1 MGRRRMRAGGGLVA
15 VGGLMG
21 ESITKVLPL
30 FGRYYPFRVVLQAVA
45 LLECSVLSARLNCR
59 TYLILEDM
67 RTISDYLLFTF
78 VHGRRKRDAG
88 ENVSSV
94 ELRVTHRKSQRYLS
108 TGVRCRPSEW
118 DGSGV
123 RGRADAA
130 ELNARLAELLLR
142 ARSVEDRL
150 RERGEMTL
158 EGFVASM
165 REACGGGGGAVGGGA
180 VGGGAVGGGA
190 VGGGGAAG
198 GGSEARGW
206 WEFCDERAAVRC
218 HGRSRW
224 TEVRYRKLLAWLRER
239 FAWRRAADVREV
251 DVVRMDGMLAAA
263 GVSEG
268 TRWHNYHRYL
278 KALLADAVRDGLI
291 RRNPYEGVGVARPK
305 DDGRALDR
313 CLTADELA
321 RIRAVELPTGH
332 LSRVRDLFI
341 FQCYTCMGFADLRDF
356 DAERLVEVEG
366 RLVYSSRRYKT
377 GCKFT
382 FVLLH
387 EAEEVLERYG
397 GKLPVISA
405 QKYNVYLKEV
415 ARRAGVEKPLSS
427 HWARHTGATMLLNAG
442 VRMDVVAKV
451 LGHSSAEM
459 TRRVYAKLLDE
470 TVAREML
477 SVEAKL

>member
-1 MGRRRMRAGGGLVA
+1 MSTGVYCRACEWDGN
-15 VGGLMG
+15 
-21 ESITKVLPL
+21 E
-30 FGRYYPFRVVLQAVA
+30 
-45 LLECSVLSARLNCR
+45 
-59 TYLILEDM
+59 
-67 RTISDYLLFTF
+67 
-78 VHGRRKRDAG
+78 VHGRK
-88 ENVSSV
+88 N
-94 ELRVTHRKSQRYLS
+94 
-108 TGVRCRPSEW
+108 
-118 DGSGV
+118 
-123 RGRADAA
+123 AA
-130 ELNARLAELLLR
+130 AMNARLASIMRR
-142 ARSVEDRL
+142 ARETEAKL
-150 RERGEMTL
+150 RELGNMSLEAFAQMMRGEDVQTD
-158 EGFVASM
+158 
-165 REACGGGGGAVGGGA
+165 
-180 VGGGAVGGGA
+180 
-190 VGGGGAAG
+190 
-198 GGSEARGW
+198 RGW
-206 WEFCDERAAVRC
+206 WAFCEGRVEVRC

-251 DVVRMDGMLAAA
+251 DVVRMDGMLVAA

-278 KALLADAVRDGLI
+278 KALLADAVREGLI

-332 LSRVRDLFI
+332 LSRVRDLFV
-341 FQCYTCMGFADLRDF
+341 FQCFTCMGFADLRDF

-382 FVLLH
+382 FVLLR

-397 GKLPVISA
+397 GTLPVISA

-415 ARRAGVEKPLSS
+415 ARLAGVEKPLSS

>member
-1 MGRRRMRAGGGLVA
+1 MRA
-15 VGGLMG
+15 
-21 ESITKVLPL
+21 ICDYFL
-30 FGRYYPFRVVLQAVA
+30 FA
-45 LLECSVLSARLNCR
+45 L
-59 TYLILEDM
+59 
-67 RTISDYLLFTF
+67 

-94 ELRVTHRKSQRYLS
+94 ELRVTLRKRQRYLS
-108 TGVRCRPSEW
+108 TGVRCRASEW

-130 ELNARLAELLLR
+130 EMNARLAALLLR
-142 ARSVEDRL
+142 ARSVEDQL
-150 RERGEMTL
+150 RERGEL
-158 EGFVASM
+158 SLDGFVASM
-165 REACGGGGGAVGGGA
+165 REVCGGGCGG
-180 VGGGAVGGGA
+180 VGGGA
-190 VGGGGAAG
+190 VGGGGG
-198 GGSEARGW
+198 HERGW
-206 WEFCDERAAVRC
+206 WEFCEERVAVRC

-224 TEVRYRKLLAWLRER
+224 TEVRYRKLLWWLRER

-251 DVVRMDGMLAAA
+251 DVVRMDGMLEAA

-278 KALLADAVRDGLI
+278 KALLSDAVREGMI
-291 RRNPYEGVGVARPK
+291 RRNPYDGGTVVRPK
-305 DDGRALDR
+305 DDGRALER
-313 CLTADELA
+313 CLTAEELG
-321 RIRAVELPTGH
+321 RIRSVELPAGH
-332 LSRVRDLFI
+332 LSRVRDLFV

-356 DAERLVEVEG
+356 SADGLEVVGG
-366 RLVYSSRRYKT
+366 RRVYSSRRNKT

-382 FVLLH
+382 FLLLR

-397 GKLPVISA
+397 GVLPLISA
-405 QKYNVYLKEV
+405 QKYNKYLKEV
-415 ARRAGVEKPLSS
+415 ARLAGVAKPLSS

-477 SVEAKL
+477 CVEDRL

>member
-1 MGRRRMRAGGGLVA
+1 M
-15 VGGLMG
+15 
-21 ESITKVLPL
+21 
-30 FGRYYPFRVVLQAVA
+30 
-45 LLECSVLSARLNCR
+45 
-59 TYLILEDM
+59 
-67 RTISDYLLFTF
+67 
-78 VHGRRKRDAG
+78 
-88 ENVSSV
+88 
-94 ELRVTHRKSQRYLS
+94 S
-108 TGVRCRPSEW
+108 TGVCCRSSEW
-118 DGSGV
+118 DGHEV
-123 RGRADAA
+123 HGRTDAA
-130 ELNARLAELLLR
+130 ALNVRLASIMLR
-142 ARSVEDRL
+142 ARETEAKL
-150 RERGEMTL
+150 RERGNLSLDAFAEM
-158 EGFVASM
+158 M
-165 REACGGGGGAVGGGA
+165 RGDDGH
-180 VGGGAVGGGA
+180 
-190 VGGGGAAG
+190 
-198 GGSEARGW
+198 EARGW
-206 WEFCDERAAVRC
+206 WAFCEDRVEVRA

-224 TEVRYRKLLAWLRER
+224 TEVRYRKLLEWLRER
-239 FAWRRAADVREV
+239 FHWKTAEDVREV
-251 DVVRMDGMLAAA
+251 DLVRMDAMLAEA
-263 GVSEG
+263 GLSEV
-268 TRWHNYHRYL
+268 TRWLNYHRYL
-278 KALLADAVRDGLI
+278 KALLADAVREGLI
-291 RRNPYEGVGVARPK
+291 RTNPYDGGAISRPK
-305 DDGRALDR
+305 EDGSALDR

-332 LSRVRDLFI
+332 LSRVRELFI

-382 FVLLH
+382 FVLLR

-397 GKLPVISA
+397 GTLPVISA

-451 LGHSSAEM
+451 LGHASAEM

>member
-1 MGRRRMRAGGGLVA
+1 
-15 VGGLMG
+15 
-21 ESITKVLPL
+21 
-30 FGRYYPFRVVLQAVA
+30 
-45 LLECSVLSARLNCR
+45 
-59 TYLILEDM
+59 M

-78 VHGRRKRDAG
+78 VHARRKRDAG

-94 ELRVTHRKSQRYLS
+94 ELRVTHRKRQRYLS

-150 RERGEMTL
+150 REQGEMTL

-165 REACGGGGGAVGGGA
+165 REACGGGGGAAGGRSAVGGA
-180 VGGGAVGGGA
+180 VGGGAVGR
-190 VGGGGAAG
+190 GGGGGVG

-278 KALLADAVRDGLI
+278 KALLADAVREGLI

-356 DAERLVEVEG
+356 DAERLVKVEG

-397 GKLPVISA
+397 GTLPVISA
-405 QKYNVYLKEV
+405 QKYNFYLKEV
-415 ARRAGVEKPLSS
+415 ARLAGVEKPLSS

>member
-1 MGRRRMRAGGGLVA
+1 
-15 VGGLMG
+15 
-21 ESITKVLPL
+21 
-30 FGRYYPFRVVLQAVA
+30 
-45 LLECSVLSARLNCR
+45 
-59 TYLILEDM
+59 M

-78 VHGRRKRDAG
+78 VHARRKRDAG

-94 ELRVTHRKSQRYLS
+94 ELRVTHRKRQRYLS

-165 REACGGGGGAVGGGA
+165 REVCGGGGAVGGGA
-180 VGGGAVGGGA
+180 VGGGGSV
-190 VGGGGAAG
+190 GGGAAG

-206 WEFCDERAAVRC
+206 WEFCEERVAVRC
-218 HGRSRW
+218 HGRTRW
-224 TEVRYRKLLAWLRER
+224 TEVRYRRLLAWLRER
-239 FAWRRAADVREV
+239 FSWRRAADVREV

-278 KALLADAVRDGLI
+278 KALLSDAVKEGMI
-291 RRNPYEGVGVARPK
+291 RRNPYDGGTVVRPK
-305 DDGRALDR
+305 DDGRALER
-313 CLTADELA
+313 CLTAEELG
-321 RIRAVELPTGH
+321 RIRSVELPAGH
-332 LSRVRDLFI
+332 LSRVRDLFV
-341 FQCYTCMGFADLRDF
+341 FQCYTCMGYADLRDF
-356 DAERLVEVEG
+356 SADGLEVVGG
-366 RLVYSSRRYKT
+366 RRVYSSRRNKT

-382 FVLLH
+382 FLLLR
-387 EAEEVLERYG
+387 EAEDVLERYG
-397 GKLPVISA
+397 GVLPVISA
-405 QKYNVYLKEV
+405 QKYNSYLKEV
-415 ARRAGVEKPLSS
+415 ARLAGVSKPLSS

-477 SVEAKL
+477 CVEDKL